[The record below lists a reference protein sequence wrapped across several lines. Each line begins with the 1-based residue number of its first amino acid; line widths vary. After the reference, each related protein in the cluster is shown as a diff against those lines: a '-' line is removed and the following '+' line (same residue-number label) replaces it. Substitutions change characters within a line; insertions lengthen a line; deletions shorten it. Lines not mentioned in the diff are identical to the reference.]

1 MDIPIDASQHILK
14 KSTDLQ
20 RIALHEAGH
29 AVAAIKLGIDGQDLG
44 VVTIVPKDHMN
55 GSFSMREMSCTY
67 LEIRHDIIINCAG
80 YGALRASGYPE
91 SIACIGCG
99 DDFGKAEKLIKGWSL
114 SPLDHWK
121 DQATQ
126 LLSIPENALAVS
138 RVSAE
143 LLKHKT
149 LGPEYINVLV
159 MAATGLLSKIE
170 VEQFKVNCQAVGVAY
185 WLQ

>member
-1 MDIPIDASQHILK
+1 MIELTQE
-14 KSTDLQ
+14 Q
-20 RIALHEAGH
+20 RTALHEAGH
-29 AVAAIKLGIDGQDLG
+29 AVSAIQLGIDGQDFG
-44 VVTIVPKDHMN
+44 VVTIVPEGLKN
-55 GSFSMREMSCTY
+55 GSFSMREMCCTD
-67 LEIRHDIIINCAG
+67 LEIQRDIVVNCAG
-80 YGALRASGYPE
+80 YGALRALGYPE

-99 DDFGKAEKLIKGWSL
+99 DDFGKAEKLIEGWLL

-149 LGPEYINVLV
+149 LGPEYITILV
-159 MAATGLLSKIE
+159 MASTGIVSQLELD
-170 VEQFKVNCQAVGVAY
+170 QFKMIRDAAGLSY
-185 WLQ
+185 WLE